1 MKKIFA
7 LSLCLIVMLG
17 ALSSCTGKEP
27 SPVGTYIYEKE
38 GFGGDFY
45 IIISEDG
52 TFTYYVGLLSSYIGV
67 GEWTMDGSVL
77 RLKDHEYPSMKFE
90 NFFTVKEDKL
100 VFIEENST
108 NFMYLKVA
116 DGAVFNKASSE
127 Q

>member
-45 IIISEDG
+45 ITISEDG
-52 TFTYYVGLLSSYIGV
+52 SFSYSVGLLASYAGV
-67 GEWTMDGSVL
+67 GEWTMDDGVL
-77 RLKDHEYPSMKFE
+77 RLKDREYPSLKFE

-100 VFIEENST
+100 VFIEEDST
-108 NFMYLKVA
+108 NFMYLEVA
-116 DGAVFNKASSE
+116 NGAVFNKVSSE